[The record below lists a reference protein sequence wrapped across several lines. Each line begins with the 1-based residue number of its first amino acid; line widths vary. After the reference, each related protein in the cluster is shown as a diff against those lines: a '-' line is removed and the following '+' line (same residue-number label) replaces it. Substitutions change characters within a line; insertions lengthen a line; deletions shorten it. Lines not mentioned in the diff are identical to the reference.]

1 MVKIN
6 HNLTMNQ
13 PIFNKLSSQID
24 TVKRDILGILKVQG
38 ELLDFN
44 YLNDWSNRLGCTQ
57 ELQQAQTE
65 AGL

>member
-1 MVKIN
+1 
-6 HNLTMNQ
+6 MNQ

-65 AGL
+65 VE

>member
-1 MVKIN
+1 
-6 HNLTMNQ
+6 MNQ